1 MKRFVSFVAISLALA
16 NAMAQETNEEFFGY
30 NGSVGTFSKVGFN
43 NALIPESGIYPTDTF
58 TTLFGRIDTTYNFKA
73 FIDSSAIQA
82 LKIGVGIVGNGL
94 VYDSTAKDGLPSWG
108 YANSTGSGLNS
119 AYVGAWYGNPMN
131 GTNFGGVRNYILHNA
146 YLDFQSDYFNLK
158 GGRYE
163 SGMDYFSGYT
173 QGFNA
178 DIHFKVAP
186 NDELKFWWF
195 SSWGRAFAY
204 SQWFLDFYSPKY
216 STNKD
221 GKGENLGIHSG
232 GMDYVHNSI
241 SDNNGV
247 KDGMSVLFRPWTQFY
262 ASLFNAAGGKLD
274 YQQYFGNGYGVGL
287 TIQGYALN
295 VIGKHNTTK
304 YNEEA
309 VALNEKVDKLS
320 GNLNV
325 ILKAYMFDYNMRLG
339 VYKNFG
345 SANSQIG
352 TYGNPLGIDQ
362 WTASVYDIGPSLNDI
377 TSRNAVSV
385 WLSGGGAHGFE
396 VGTFSWEILARYTQS
411 PRSDEQSVA
420 LFLSQAFKNGFAI
433 GLKLEYLRDTTKA
446 GYTIYDTA
454 LSAKRTDDRSHAFIT
469 LDYNF

>member
-16 NAMAQETNEEFFGY
+16 NAMATENSEEFFGY

-43 NALIPESGIYPTDTF
+43 NALIDSSNIYPTDTF

-73 FIDSSAIQA
+73 FIDSNAIQA
-82 LKIGVGIVGNGL
+82 LKIGVGIAGGGL
-94 VYDSTAKDGLPSWG
+94 IYDSTAKDGLDSWG
-108 YANSTGSGLNS
+108 YSNSTGSGLNS
-119 AYVGAWYGNPMN
+119 AYVGAWYGNSVS
-131 GTNFGGVRNYILHNA
+131 GSAGGARNYILHNA

-204 SQWFLDFYSPKY
+204 SQWFLDFYASKAH
-216 STNKD
+216 TNKS
-221 GKGENLGIHSG
+221 GKTINTGIHSG
-232 GMDYVHNSI
+232 GADYVHNSI
-241 SDNNGV
+241 SDNNGT
-247 KDGMSVLFRPWTQFY
+247 KDGTSVLFRPWTQFY

-295 VIGKHNTTK
+295 SFSKSATNAG
-304 YNEEA
+304 
-309 VALNEKVDKLS
+309 VAGEGGKVDKLS

-325 ILKAYMFDYNMRLG
+325 ILKAYMFEYNMRLG

-345 SANSQIG
+345 SANAHIG

-362 WTASVYDIGPSLNDI
+362 WTASVYDAGPSLNDI
-377 TSRNAVSV
+377 TARNALSV
-385 WLSGGGAHGFE
+385 WLSGGGAHGYE

-420 LFLSQAFKNGFAI
+420 LSLRQAFKNGFAI

-446 GYTIYDTA
+446 GYAIYSDA
-454 LSAKRTDDRSHAFIT
+454 LTAKRTDDRSHAFIT

>member
-1 MKRFVSFVAISLALA
+1 MKRFVGLVAISLALT
-16 NAMAQETNEEFFGY
+16 NAMAEGNSEEFFGY
-30 NGSVGTFSKVGFN
+30 NGSVGTFTKVGFETGG
-43 NALIPESGIYPTDTF
+43 AYPTESF

-73 FIDSSAIQA
+73 FMDSNAIQA
-82 LKIGVGIVGNGL
+82 FKIGAGIAGNGL
-94 VYDSTAKDGLPSWG
+94 IWDSTAKDRRTNWG

-119 AYVGAWYGNPMN
+119 AYVGAWYGN
-131 GTNFGGVRNYILHNA
+131 GKVGGKGGGARNYILHNA

-204 SQWFLDFYSPKY
+204 SQWFLDFYDALVLGNDKNN
-216 STNKD
+216 T
-221 GKGENLGIHSG
+221 GIHSG
-232 GMDYVHNSI
+232 GMDYAHNSI
-241 SDNNGV
+241 STSGGA
-247 KDGMSVLFRPWTQFY
+247 KDGASVLFRPWTQFY

-295 VIGKHNTTK
+295 IIGKSNTTK
-304 YNEEA
+304 HNASVSRRGEQI
-309 VALNEKVDKLS
+309 DKLS

-325 ILKAYMFDYNMRLG
+325 ILKAYMFDYNLRLG

-345 SANSQIG
+345 SANSYIG

-377 TSRNAVSV
+377 TSRNALSV
-385 WLSGGGAHGFE
+385 WLSGGGAHGYE

-420 LFLSQAFKNGFAI
+420 LFLSQAFKNGFAL
-433 GLKLEYLRDTTKA
+433 GLKVEWFSDTTKA
-446 GYTIYDTA
+446 GYLGDT
-454 LSAKRTDDRSHAFIT
+454 KRTDDRSHAFIT